1 MHYSCKNRL
10 KNKKNNKKKGKA
22 FPPASTC
29 EKNKNYPLYFAQF
42 SASPFFIIILLQGSV
57 EHNIKKFLTIQNMMP
72 TYVKY
77 IQIKT
82 MKQPEKT
89 RKIIHIDMDC
99 FYAAVEIRDN
109 PQLTGLPVAVGG
121 LRGNRGVICAA
132 NYEARKYGIRSALP
146 SALALQKCPHLKLIS
161 PDIKRYARESEK
173 IHKVFQNFTD
183 TVEPLSLDEAYL
195 DLSNSP
201 ALQNPLFK
209 GSATLVAA
217 EIRKEIFKATGLTA
231 SAGIAPNKFL
241 AKIASDWKKPD
252 GQFTIDPAM
261 IDTFIKDL
269 PVEKIWGVG
278 KVTAKKM
285 HEMEILYCRDLQ
297 KISLKKLIT
306 LFGKFGYE
314 LYNFCRGIDNREII
328 TSRER
333 KSVSIERTFEE
344 DLSSIENCLDEMP
357 SLYEIFQKRY
367 QNSVEQAPLSHGHET
382 QRKSPFKL
390 FVKIK
395 FSDFTATTIESSFEK
410 IEIDHFSSLL
420 KQALERAP
428 HIKENKVRLLGVGVK
443 FHPDSFYKHSDPAQ
457 LDLFS

>member
-1 MHYSCKNRL
+1 
-10 KNKKNNKKKGKA
+10 
-22 FPPASTC
+22 
-29 EKNKNYPLYFAQF
+29 
-42 SASPFFIIILLQGSV
+42 
-57 EHNIKKFLTIQNMMP
+57 MP

-77 IQIKT
+77 VKVNAMI
-82 MKQPEKT
+82 QPEKT

-99 FYAAVEIRDN
+99 FYAAVEMRDN
-109 PQLTGLPVAVGG
+109 PQLAGLPVAVGG

-132 NYEARKYGIRSALP
+132 NYEARKYGVRSALP
-146 SALALQKCPHLKLIS
+146 SALALQKCPRLKLIS

-173 IHKVFQNFTD
+173 IHRVFQNFTD
-183 TVEPLSLDEAYL
+183 IVEPLSLDEAYL

-217 EIRKEIFKATGLTA
+217 EIRKQIFKTTGLTA

-252 GQFTIDPAM
+252 GQFTIEPAM
-261 IDTFIKDL
+261 IDMFIKDL

-278 KVTAKKM
+278 KVTAKRM
-285 HEMEILYCRDLQ
+285 HEMEIFYCRDLQ
-297 KISLKKLIT
+297 KISQKELIT
-306 LFGKFGYE
+306 HFGKFGTE
-314 LYNFCRGIDNREII
+314 LYNFCRGIDNREIV

-344 DLSSIENCLDEMP
+344 DLSSIENCLDEIP
-357 SLYEIFQKRY
+357 ALYEIFQKRY
-367 QNSVEQAPLSHGHET
+367 QNSVEQTPLYHGHENL
-382 QRKSPFKL
+382 RKSTFKL

-420 KQALERAP
+420 KQALERDH

-443 FHPDSFYKHSDPAQ
+443 FHPETSSKNSNPAQ
-457 LDLFS
+457 LDLFSSLASHG